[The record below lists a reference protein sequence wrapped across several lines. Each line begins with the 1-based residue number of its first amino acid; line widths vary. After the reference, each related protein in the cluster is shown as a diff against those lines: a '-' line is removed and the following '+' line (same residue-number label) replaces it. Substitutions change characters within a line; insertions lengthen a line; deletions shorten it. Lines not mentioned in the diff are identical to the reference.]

1 MAMKYPNKLIPGDK
15 VLLEDGNIQ
24 IVEST
29 TVDRKNMSIK
39 FRSGKTF
46 LVNANTQ
53 LPVIVSNFDPSQHS
67 IDEVYNMILDD
78 RMSLY
83 EFTLWC
89 SEK

>member
-46 LVNANTQ
+46 LVNSNTQ